1 MTITRRAVLVSAA
14 AAAVVATRAAPA
26 DDGGWIEVTGYA
38 RARGPGDVEAA
49 RRRAL
54 ADALLSAALAGGA
67 ELRGH
72 SVLSKARLTSDLLV
86 VRPTGRV
93 LAHSV
98 VSALFDGTGWTL
110 RIRAR
115 VGAASAAEGAACGV
129 RRRLTVTA
137 LRPVVKVWAAAPA
150 WSGPVAADL
159 AERLLRAAAG
169 HRAVTGFTRL
179 ARPLPGTTDLA
190 GERYRNLTRGAQAVA
205 PGDHVLEMA
214 VEVAGLARGTD
225 LTVNLRLTGPMGEGW
240 VGRHRGTAR
249 EPAPSAFGRNAVLV
263 TPLRAARAEALV
275 RGAVAVLDDMLDRA
289 ACREVAARLALSGG
303 RLVAPVGADH
313 GLSATTLAYVA
324 EDSSASGLLEVAEL
338 GRTRVVLR
346 PLDPDRPASA
356 FAGRSLR
363 FILVGQALP

>member
-1 MTITRRAVLVSAA
+1 VTFTRRAALVSAA
-14 AAAVVATRAAPA
+14 AATLAGALAVQAGE
-26 DDGGWIEVTGYA
+26 GGWIEVSGYA
-38 RARGPGDVEAA
+38 QARGPGDVEAA

-98 VSALFDGTGWTL
+98 LSAVFDGTAWTL

-115 VGAASAAEGAACGV
+115 VAPGGATGGAMCGV
-129 RRRLTVTA
+129 RRRLTITA
-137 LRPVVKVWAAAPA
+137 LRPAVTVRAAAPA

-159 AERLLRAAAG
+159 VERLLRAAAG

-179 ARPLPGTTDLA
+179 ARALPGSSDLA
-190 GERYRNLTRGAQAVA
+190 GERYRTLTRGAAAVA
-205 PGDHVLEMA
+205 PGDHVMEMA
-214 VEVAGLARGTD
+214 VEVAGGGRGTD
-225 LTVNLRLTGPMGEGW
+225 LTVSLRLNGPMGEGW

-249 EPAPSAFGRNAVLV
+249 EPAPSPLGRSAVLV

-275 RGAVAVLDDMLDRA
+275 RGAEAVLDDMLDRA
-289 ACREVAARLALSGG
+289 ACREVAARLVLTGG
-303 RLVAPVGADH
+303 RLVAAVGADH
-313 GLSATTLAYVA
+313 GLSATALAYVP
-324 EDSSASGLLEVAEL
+324 EDASASGLLEVAEL

-356 FAGRSLR
+356 FSGRSVR